1 MNYIK
6 KILLVIVIVGLVVAA
21 FFANFVYKAM
31 LKPNTAFN
39 NEAAYI
45 FVPTNAKYTEVREQ
59 LEPLLEDIES
69 FDDLAEQKKY
79 TTNIKAGR
87 FEIKKGMTNNDIIN
101 SIRSKNLPIKVSFN
115 NQSTLEKLAGRISK
129 EIEADSISLLNA
141 MTDKAFLEENK
152 FNEATALG
160 MYLPNSYEFFW
171 NSSAETFRN
180 RMLKEYKRFWT
191 DARIKKAHDIGLSQN
206 QVIALASIVYEESK
220 QASEQPRIAGVYINR
235 LRVGIPLQA
244 DPTLKFAAYK
254 LPKYKNTVIKRVL
267 NVHKEIESPYN
278 TYKNRG
284 LPPGLIAMPDISAIK
299 AVLNYE
305 KHKYL
310 YFAADAKRFGFHKF
324 AKTLAQHNVNA
335 REYQRYLS
343 SQGINK

>member
-1 MNYIK
+1 MYIK
-6 KILLVIVIVGLVVAA
+6 KILLAILVIGLVVAA

-31 LKPNTAFN
+31 LRPNTAFN
-39 NEAAYI
+39 NETAYVYI
-45 FVPTNAKYTEVREQ
+45 PSNASYDEVRNQ
-59 LEPLLEDIES
+59 LEPLLEDIDS

-79 TTNIKAGR
+79 TTNIKAGKYA
-87 FEIKKGMTNNDIIN
+87 IKKGMTNNDIIN

-129 EIEADSISLLNA
+129 EIEADSTSLINA
-141 MTDKAFLEENK
+141 MHNDAFLVENK
-152 FNEATALG
+152 FNKATALG

-171 NSSAETFRN
+171 NTSAEAFRN

-191 DARIKKAHDIGLSQN
+191 DARIQKAHDNGLSQD
-206 QVIALASIVYEESK
+206 QVITLASIVYEESK
-220 QASEQPRIAGVYINR
+220 QASEQPRIAGVYMNR
-235 LRVGIPLQA
+235 LRIGMPLQA
-244 DPTLKFAAYK
+244 DPTLKFAAYQ
-254 LPKYKNTVIKRVL
+254 LPKYQNTVIKRVL
-267 NVHKEIESPYN
+267 NVHKDIESPYN

-284 LPPGLIAMPDISAIK
+284 LPPGLIAMPDISAID

-310 YFAADAKRFGFHKF
+310 YFAADAKRYGFHKF
-324 AKTLAQHNVNA
+324 AKTLSQHNVNA
-335 REYQRYLS
+335 RAYQRYLS

>member
-1 MNYIK
+1 MYIK
-6 KILLVIVIVGLVVAA
+6 KILLAILIIGLIVAA

-39 NEAAYI
+39 NDSAYI
-45 FVPTNAKYTEVREQ
+45 FVPSKAPYSEVREQ

-69 FDDLAEQKKY
+69 FDALAEQKKY

-101 SIRSKNLPIKVSFN
+101 SIRSKNLPITLSFN
-115 NQSTLEKLAGRISK
+115 NQTTLEKLAGHISK
-129 EIEADSISLLNA
+129 EIEADSVSLLKA
-141 MTDKAFLEENK
+141 MTDKAFLSKNN
-152 FNEATALG
+152 FNDATALG

-180 RMLKEYKRFWT
+180 KMLKEYKRFWT
-191 DARIKKAHDIGLSQN
+191 AARIKKAQAIGLSQD

-220 QASEQPRIAGVYINR
+220 QASEQPRIAGVYLNR
-235 LRVGIPLQA
+235 IKIGMPLQA
-244 DPTLKFAAYK
+244 DPTLKFAAYQ

-267 NVHKEIESPYN
+267 NVHKDIVSPYN

-284 LPPGLIAMPDISAIK
+284 LPPGLIAMPDISAID

-305 KHKYL
+305 KHKYIF
-310 YFAADAKRFGFHKF
+310 FAADAKRFGYHKF

-335 REYQRYLS
+335 RAYHRYLS